1 MKIYLP
7 LDFNSL
13 VNLKNGELK
22 LSDYY
27 VDYAFSASGVEPR
40 EGLFIIFYDRFW
52 LAKEDA
58 IPSLDALLSQ
68 DENGSW
74 KASINHTVYLL
85 DDIPPRKYES
95 AFIGSDSFLME
106 NGQRSPVQKLGNKPE
121 KDLLGGMSCFAC
133 APSSEFPN
141 FTKIIGMNAEEIAN
155 FFTFSDVKML
165 PPEIDVSGRLV
176 DETLVVRGGRNRN
189 D

>member
-27 VDYAFSASGVEPR
+27 VDYAFSASDTEPR
-40 EGLFIIFYDRFW
+40 EGLSIVFYDRFW

-58 IPSLDALLSQ
+58 IPSLDALLNQ

-74 KASINHTVYLL
+74 RASIIGAIYLS
-85 DDIPPRKYES
+85 DNIPHRKHES
-95 AFIGSDSFLME
+95 AFIGSASFLME
-106 NGQRSPVQKLGNKPE
+106 NGQRSLLQKLGSEPG
-121 KDLLGGMSCFAC
+121 KDVLGGMSCFAC

-165 PPEIDVSGRLV
+165 PPVTDVSGRLV